1 VCPEQQAKI
10 GWSRRGKAVVSKC
23 LERKG
28 MSEIF
33 FCQGCGASGDL
44 LKYKSIRKVVLANPA
59 FETSMVSG
67 VNSQNQ
73 FVKAMGFCFHLGQKP
88 K

>member
-23 LERKG
+23 LNG
-28 MSEIF
+28 MACLE
-33 FCQGCGASGDL
+33 
-44 LKYKSIRKVVLANPA
+44 
-59 FETSMVSG
+59 VS
-67 VNSQNQ
+67 
-73 FVKAMGFCFHLGQKP
+73 FVKGAERVEIWLNTKASE